1 MSLRFFT
8 DEQVKRLKENPNI
21 KHVSNKGM
29 TYTDDIKEQFITE
42 NEAGKLPREIFEEAG
57 LDIEVIGMDRVKSSA
72 KRWRDQSKRLEG
84 LTDTRKAKSGR
95 PRTKEL
101 TKDEIIERQKA
112 EIEYLKQERAF
123 LLELKRLERLADQK
137 EKSSRKTNTE
147 SSRASS
153 IKKKT
158 G

>member
-8 DEQVKRLKENPNI
+8 DEQVNQLRKNPNV

-29 TYTDDIKEQFITE
+29 TYTDDFKEQFIIE
-42 NEAGKLPREIFEEAG
+42 NEAGKLPREILEEAG
-57 LDIEVIGMDRVKSSA
+57 FDIEVIGMDRVKSSA
-72 KRWRDQSKRLEG
+72 KRWREQNKRLEG
-84 LTDTRKAKSGR
+84 LTDTRKDKSGR

-101 TKDEIIERQKA
+101 TKDEIIERQRA

-123 LLELKRLERLADQK
+123 LLELKRLERLAIQK
-137 EKSSRKTNTE
+137 EKSSGKTNTT

-158 G
+158 D